1 MKYCDKCKVEVRGSQ
16 EFCPLCQNELQVK
29 ETSDSEDVY
38 PNQVEKRFDNHMLL
52 KVFGF
57 IGLSASILA
66 VFFNIIL
73 HSKSL
78 WSLIV
83 VVVMACLWLSL
94 AIAIRKHK
102 DILKYLWQQMVIITL
117 LTICIDALTGHHGWS
132 ISFVLP
138 IILTVA
144 MIVMYLLSK
153 ILHLQVGD
161 YMIYLLLDAFFGV
174 IPLVLVNTHK
184 LISDIPSLICILTS
198 IISVVA
204 LVIFEGKSIMSELNR
219 RLHI

>member
-1 MKYCDKCKVEVRGSQ
+1 MRYCDKCRVEVRGSQ
-16 EFCPLCQNELQVK
+16 QFCPLCQHELQVK
-29 ETSDSEDVY
+29 DASESEDIY
-38 PNQVEKRFDNHMLL
+38 PSHIEKRFNNHMLL
-52 KVFGF
+52 KFFGF

-73 HSKSL
+73 PSETM

-83 VVVMACLWLSL
+83 VAVTACLWVSL
-94 AIAIRKHK
+94 AMAIKKHK
-102 DILKYLWQQMVIITL
+102 SILKYLWQQMMIITL
-117 LTICIDALTGHHGWS
+117 LTICIDALTGQHGWA

-138 IILTVA
+138 IILTIA
-144 MIVMYLLSK
+144 MVVMYLLSK

-161 YMIYLLLDAFFGV
+161 YMIYLLLDALFGV
-174 IPLVLVNTHK
+174 IPLILVNTQE

-198 IISVVA
+198 IISVVG
-204 LVIFEGKSIMSELNR
+204 LVIFEGKNIISELNR

>member
-1 MKYCDKCKVEVRGSQ
+1 MRYCDKCKVEVRGRQ
-16 EFCPLCQNELQVK
+16 EFCPLCQHELQIK
-29 ETSDSEDVY
+29 GASDSEDVY
-38 PNQVEKRFDNHMLL
+38 PNQVQKRFNNHMLL

-73 HSKSL
+73 PSESL

-83 VVVMACLWLSL
+83 VAVMACLWLSL
-94 AIAIRKHK
+94 AMAIKKHK
-102 DILKYLWQQMVIITL
+102 NILKYLWQQMIIITL
-117 LTICIDALTGHHGWS
+117 LTICIDALTGQHGWA

-161 YMIYLLLDAFFGV
+161 YMIYLLLDALFGI
-174 IPLVLVNTHK
+174 IPLILVNTQK

-204 LVIFEGKSIMSELNR
+204 LVIFEGKSIISELNR

>member
-1 MKYCDKCKVEVRGSQ
+1 MRYCDKCKVEVRGSQ
-16 EFCPLCQNELQVK
+16 EFCPLCQHELQIK
-29 ETSDSEDVY
+29 DASDNEDVY
-38 PNQVEKRFDNHMLL
+38 PNQVQKRFNNHMLL

-73 HSKSL
+73 PSESL

-94 AIAIRKHK
+94 AMAIKKHK
-102 DILKYLWQQMVIITL
+102 NILKYLWQQMIIITL
-117 LTICIDALTGHHGWS
+117 LTICIDALTGQHGWA

-161 YMIYLLLDAFFGV
+161 YMIYLLLDALFGI
-174 IPLVLVNTHK
+174 IPLILVNTQK

-204 LVIFEGKSIMSELNR
+204 LVIFEGKSIISELNR